1 MASFSL
7 VNRDYVATL
16 ATVIKNGF
24 WGLSAQGKPPK
35 VFVLVKEFHQ
45 SDE

>member
-1 MASFSL
+1 MASLSL
-7 VNRDYVATL
+7 VNRDNVATL
-16 ATVIKNGF
+16 ASVIKNGF
-24 WGLSAQGKPPK
+24 WGPLAQGKPPK